1 MHIKRLLPFFGTA
14 LALMVISCERLE
26 EPVPGASAEEIPL
39 AHGRFI
45 SATATDRH
53 VVTLWFEQEDKTLVG
68 VRVNTAQG
76 TIGEAQI
83 SIPRR

>member
-1 MHIKRLLPFFGTA
+1 MYKQRLLTLFGTA

-26 EPVPGASAEEIPL
+26 EPIRATGAEDIPL
-39 AHGRFI
+39 AHGRFV
-45 SATATDRH
+45 SATAHDRY
-53 VVTLWFEQEDKTLVG
+53 VATLWFEREDKTLVG

-83 SIPRR
+83 SIPRH